1 MIWFTTLFLLALAIV
16 LGAWFLHRYFAKAT
30 LETALVRT
38 GLGGRKVVIDGGCLA
53 LPIFHRLQ
61 KVSMAAIVVPVSRSG
76 AHAVM
81 CKDQLRADIAME
93 FELRVEP
100 SAEGISTA
108 AQSLGMRISRPGEA
122 TQELLTGIL
131 IDAIQN
137 SAASRKLDDIHM
149 DRTGFAQQVADA
161 VSERVSRLG
170 LQLVSASLVSAD
182 QAALAQHDEN
192 NAFQAQGMRRLAEM
206 IAEQRKARVA
216 VETETEIAIRES
228 RLAQHQRQL
237 EIQRTEQEAD
247 IAQREHFSKLEAE
260 AEARSER
267 ARAEAGLVSETAR
280 IDKERRAKEAQVA
293 SDETLRKSEMQAV
306 LSLEETKIDNDIQ
319 LARRRAEEA
328 AEKAKEEEAKAQ
340 VILAAE
346 HVQAQKER
354 AIAER
359 QREVARLNQQKDIE
373 LENARVKSEVDTLI
387 AQAKA
392 DATVTS
398 AQADAE
404 KTRMEAEAAGRAALY
419 SAENSLSD
427 AVIRMRL
434 EERKLDR
441 MPDIMTQMMKPVEK
455 IDSIRINQ
463 IGGLGAE
470 TTDGGSGNAFGS
482 AMDQILGMAVRL
494 PAMKQLGEEIG
505 LDFDAQLAGRT
516 ADFANRI
523 KSKDDDKA

>member
-1 MIWFTTLFLLALAIV
+1 M
-16 LGAWFLHRYFAKAT
+16 
-30 LETALVRT
+30 
-38 GLGGRKVVIDGGCLA
+38 
-53 LPIFHRLQ
+53 
-61 KVSMAAIVVPVSRSG
+61 
-76 AHAVM
+76 
-81 CKDQLRADIAME
+81 
-93 FELRVEP
+93 
-100 SAEGISTA
+100 
-108 AQSLGMRISRPGEA
+108 
-122 TQELLTGIL
+122 LT
-131 IDAIQN
+131 
-137 SAASRKLDDIHM
+137 
-149 DRTGFAQQVADA
+149 
-161 VSERVSRLG
+161 
-170 LQLVSASLVSAD
+170 
-182 QAALAQHDEN
+182 
-192 NAFQAQGMRRLAEM
+192 
-206 IAEQRKARVA
+206 
-216 VETETEIAIRES
+216 
-228 RLAQHQRQL
+228 
-237 EIQRTEQEAD
+237 
-247 IAQREHFSKLEAE
+247 
-260 AEARSER
+260 
-267 ARAEAGLVSETAR
+267 
-280 IDKERRAKEAQVA
+280 
-293 SDETLRKSEMQAV
+293 
-306 LSLEETKIDNDIQ
+306 
-319 LARRRAEEA
+319 
-328 AEKAKEEEAKAQ
+328 

-482 AMDQILGMAVRL
+482 ALDQILGMAVRL
-494 PAMKQLGEEIG
+494 PAMKQFGEEIG